1 VSQPNPAVVL
11 ENSSDQN
18 RTDLAKKDALLSST
32 EMKPVQG
39 TVDVA
44 VPIEVL
50 WESFTHAN
58 WWPRWNKCFF
68 WAHNRDLQ
76 MGQKL
81 IWAFQPIRWWYLYKM
96 FAIANIV
103 EMHDG
108 RKVTWEVTAL
118 PGFYAR
124 HTYHMEDL
132 GDGRTRFGSWEQAH
146 GAQIRFPLTKKFWVA
161 HFTFVKDR
169 SLEGAR
175 ELENVYRRK
184 QISTSEPSPITNK
197 LIPPR
202 ITDRD
207 LRPRRYVAFW
217 LVTILILLLA
227 IGAPIPIWFYWAYM
241 RPTQIALAP
250 GVDVVTAGGGNSLIV
265 KDGAD
270 LMLLDTKFPPASD
283 WLRKRLKNEHVNI
296 VVNTHYH
303 YDHTEGN
310 TNYPQARIYAYK
322 NVPELMA
329 KHDSDW
335 WKDHQAGVPTE
346 LVDDTRT
353 IKVGNQDV
361 TLLYPGPAHTHGDL
375 VAFLRRG
382 DKEIVAT
389 GDLVFHTYYPMMDL
403 LDGGIDIPGLIKAV
417 RTLASKYPNATFVP
431 GHGPLATASDL
442 NNYADYLQ
450 SLYDSVAQARQS
462 GWTEDQAASRIDLS
476 KWNLTRLP
484 TFHGGHLCWSSAEI
498 NIRWVYQIQS
508 GDTSNPRKDCTF

>member
-1 VSQPNPAVVL
+1 MDQTNPPVVL
-11 ENSSDQN
+11 ENSTDQN
-18 RTDLAKKDALLSST
+18 RTDLANKDRLLSST
-32 EMKPVQG
+32 DMTPVQG
-39 TVDVA
+39 TIDVA
-44 VPIEVL
+44 VPLDVL
-50 WESFTHAN
+50 WEGFTHAN

-76 MGQKL
+76 LGHKL
-81 IWAFQPIRWWYLYKM
+81 IWAFQPIRPWYLYKM

-103 EMHDG
+103 ELHDE

-169 SLEGAR
+169 SLQGAR
-175 ELENVYRRK
+175 ELDDVYRREGK
-184 QISTSEPSPITNK
+184 ITK
-197 LIPPR
+197 
-202 ITDRD
+202 DK
-207 LRPRRYVAFW
+207 LRPKRYWAFW
-217 LVTILILLLA
+217 LAVFSMLLLLA
-227 IGAPIPIWFYWAYM
+227 AGGVALYFYVNYM
-241 RPTQIALAP
+241 RPTRIALVP
-250 GVDVVTAGGGNSLIV
+250 GVDVITAGGGNSLIV

-283 WLRKRLKNEHVNI
+283 WLRARLGNEHVNI

-310 TNYPQARIYAYK
+310 TNYPQAKIYAYK
-322 NVPELMA
+322 TVPELML
-329 KHDSDW
+329 KRDPDW
-335 WKDHQAGVPTE
+335 WKDHQSSVPTE
-346 LVDDTRT
+346 LVDNTRT

-361 TLLYPGPAHTHGDL
+361 TLFYPGPAHTHGDL
-375 VAFLRRG
+375 VAFLKRG

-403 LDGGIDIPGLIKAV
+403 LDGGIDIPGLINAV
-417 RTLASKYPNATFVP
+417 RTLANKYPNATFVP
-431 GHGPLATASDL
+431 GHGPLATANDL
-442 NNYADYLQ
+442 NHYANYLQ
-450 SLYDSVAQARQS
+450 SLWDSVANARQS
-462 GWTEDQAASRIDLS
+462 GWTEDQAVQRIDLS
-476 KWNLTRLP
+476 QWNLTTLP
-484 TFHGGHLCWSSAEI
+484 TFHDRHLCWATAET

-508 GDTSNPRKDCTF
+508 GDTNDPRNHCTF